1 MKKEEK
7 LVKKIKHLLRKAGM
21 PRYLHRYG
29 PKKYLFW
36 HHVFALLVRAM
47 FRLSYR
53 RTSKYLRLLGCKVGC
68 KSTLHNYAKAI
79 PRKIWHELLKATHNS
94 KVEIAA
100 IDGTGL
106 SRCARSWHY
115 IKRIDGEF
123 VNSFFKLSV
132 CIDVKRRKFLSIK
145 LRSKR
150 ASDIKDVKYLISKL
164 STPPSLCLMDKGYD
178 AEWLHQFLHSKNIK
192 AIIPAKNNKISIYK
206 TKGFFRKQMKK
217 SFDKSTYNQRNI
229 VESLIFAFKK
239 TFGDSVNSKLLTS
252 AYADVFCRAIAYNLF
267 LIFI

>member
-1 MKKEEK
+1 MKKEERLIK
-7 LVKKIKHLLRKAGM
+7 KVKRLLRRAGM
-21 PRYLHRYG
+21 PRYLHRFG
-29 PKKYLFW
+29 PKKYFFW
-36 HHVFALLVRAM
+36 HHVFALLVRAL

-53 RTSKYLRLLGCKVGC
+53 RTTMLLKLLGFKVGC
-68 KSTLHNYAKAI
+68 KSTLHNYAKVI
-79 PRKIWHELLKATHNS
+79 PRQVWQELLRATHQGS
-94 KVEIAA
+94 VEIAA

-106 SRCARSWHY
+106 SRNSRSWHY

-123 VNSFFKLSV
+123 VNSFYKLSV
-132 CIDVKRRKFLSIK
+132 CIDVKRRKFLSIR

-150 ASDIKDVKYLISKL
+150 ASDIKDVKCLISKL
-164 STPPSLCLMDKGYD
+164 PTNPSLCLMDKGYD

-192 AIIPAKNNKISIYK
+192 AIIPTKNQKIPVYK
-206 TKGFFRKQMKK
+206 TKGFFRKQMKR
-217 SFDKSTYNQRNI
+217 SFDKKTYNQRNI

-267 LIFI
+267 LFFI